1 MEPNFKKETE
11 NSLKALKK
19 AYDAWADW
27 VEIDINV
34 TRDWELVVYHGPKL
48 YNNTQCKNETRDIC
62 QMTYD
67 EVKNCL
73 LNNGDEIMKAE
84 DLLPQIK
91 NRFTYIFI
99 DFKVQSSDSCPL
111 NDKRLFE
118 KAVSLIQKNKMDA
131 KVIFSS
137 FNEKIAKELGER
149 GNLISALDTYSLWD
163 LDKLPWS
170 YYSYFMTPAE
180 NFTDALMQKLQRY
193 LIDGVAYTVDDV
205 ETLKNLQK
213 LWVKF
218 IMTDDFEKLK
228 NAL

>member
-1 MEPNFKKETE
+1 
-11 NSLKALKK
+11 
-19 AYDAWADW
+19 
-27 VEIDINV
+27 
-34 TRDWELVVYHGPKL
+34 
-48 YNNTQCKNETRDIC
+48 
-62 QMTYD
+62 
-67 EVKNCL
+67 
-73 LNNGDEIMKAE
+73 MKAE

>member
-1 MEPNFKKETE
+1 
-11 NSLKALKK
+11 
-19 AYDAWADW
+19 
-27 VEIDINV
+27 
-34 TRDWELVVYHGPKL
+34 
-48 YNNTQCKNETRDIC
+48 
-62 QMTYD
+62 MTYD

-118 KAVSLIQKNKMDA
+118 KAVSLVQKNKMDA

-149 GNLISALDTYSLWD
+149 GNLISVLDTYSL
-163 LDKLPWS
+163 
-170 YYSYFMTPAE
+170 
-180 NFTDALMQKLQRY
+180 
-193 LIDGVAYTVDDV
+193 
-205 ETLKNLQK
+205 
-213 LWVKF
+213 
-218 IMTDDFEKLK
+218 
-228 NAL
+228 